1 MNRRSGPPLAALR
14 RATRAT
20 PPPGAGE
27 RCELCATPIAE
38 PHQHLVDLQS
48 RALLCSC
55 RACALL
61 FTDDQAVQRY
71 RTVPDR
77 YQALPDLDGV
87 WDDLPIPVG
96 LAFLFYNSALG
107 RLVALYPGP
116 AGATESSLPLET
128 VAGATTLRPDVE
140 ALLLRRDATTT
151 SCFVVPIDACYELV
165 GRLRT
170 LWQGFDGGPA
180 ARTAIDDFFATVR
193 ERARGPAAARRRP
206 SGLTR
211 RADEVG
217 ARRGG
222 KTAGKGALQRD
233 QEDS

>member
-38 PHQHLVDLQS
+38 PHQHLVDLES

-61 FTDDQAVQRY
+61 FTDDQAAQRY

-77 YQALPDLDGV
+77 YQALPDLDGL

-96 LAFLFYNSALG
+96 LAFLFHNSALG
-107 RLVALYPGP
+107 RMVALYPGP
-116 AGATESSLPLET
+116 AGATESALPLEA

-180 ARTAIDDFFATVR
+180 ARAAIDDFFATV
-193 ERARGPAAARRRP
+193 
-206 SGLTR
+206 
-211 RADEVG
+211 
-217 ARRGG
+217 
-222 KTAGKGALQRD
+222 
-233 QEDS
+233 QEKSR